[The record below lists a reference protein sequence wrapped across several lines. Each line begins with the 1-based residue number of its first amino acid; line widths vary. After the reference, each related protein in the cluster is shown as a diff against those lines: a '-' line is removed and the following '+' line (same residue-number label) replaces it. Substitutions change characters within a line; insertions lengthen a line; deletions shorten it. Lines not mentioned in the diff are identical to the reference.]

1 MLARLDIH
9 FRAELHWPGKIE
21 LGLGV
26 TKIGRTSVTYSQVVF
41 SEGKCMA
48 SAIATT
54 VMVGLTSRQPTPIP
68 PDVVD
73 RFQPWMLRGLN
84 AQ

>member
-1 MLARLDIH
+1 
-9 FRAELHWPGKIE
+9 
-21 LGLGV
+21 
-26 TKIGRTSVTYSQVVF
+26 
-41 SEGKCMA
+41 MA